1 MIDVMKALGLLKRR
15 RAVTTA
21 AEGVDDRIETKL
33 SSATNCK

>member
-21 AEGVDDRIETKL
+21 ADEMDDRVETKL